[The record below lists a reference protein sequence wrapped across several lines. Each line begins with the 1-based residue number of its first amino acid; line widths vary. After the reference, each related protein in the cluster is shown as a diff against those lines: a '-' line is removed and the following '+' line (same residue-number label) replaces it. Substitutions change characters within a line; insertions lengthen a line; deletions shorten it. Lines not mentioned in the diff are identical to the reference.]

1 MEFNNL
7 VDEIGERYGTYDPF
21 IIADKLNIDV
31 RWADIYPR
39 PYGDTMYYG
48 DEPVVMLS
56 NAIRDSPERYY
67 VLGHELGHV
76 IIHKGLTAYYI
87 AKAKWRSRSE
97 NEANKFA
104 ISLIAHLYV
113 EENGKLPDSYKE
125 LEYMYG
131 FPDIYGYEEI

>member
-1 MEFNNL
+1 MKVNDL
-7 VDEIGERYGTYDPF
+7 VDEIGQRYGTYDPF
-21 IIADKLNIDV
+21 VIADKLNVDI

-39 PYGDTMYYG
+39 PYGDTIYYG

-56 NAIRDSPERYY
+56 NAVRDSPERYY

-76 IIHKGLTAYYI
+76 IIHEGLTAYYI

-104 ISLIAHLYV
+104 ISLITHLYV
-113 EENGKLPDSYKE
+113 EENGKLPDSYSE
-125 LEYMYG
+125 LQYHLG
-131 FPDIYGYEEI
+131 FPNIYDAEEF